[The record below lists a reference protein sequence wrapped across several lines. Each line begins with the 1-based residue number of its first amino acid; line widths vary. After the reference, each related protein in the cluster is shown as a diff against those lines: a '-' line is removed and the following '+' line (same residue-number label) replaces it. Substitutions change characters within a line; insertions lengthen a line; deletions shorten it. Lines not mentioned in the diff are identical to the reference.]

1 MKKSHDNTIAAQLLG
16 HVDPHSAGVI
26 PSLQMSTTFVRD
38 RTNVLVRADNS
49 YGRDHNDGVRLA
61 EEVIAQLERAED
73 ALLFPSGMAAIAA
86 VFQAIPKG
94 AHVLIQSGIY
104 WGTTKFIEDNTAK
117 LHLNVDYAD
126 TSDAAVLDE
135 LGSQYDMVF
144 IETPSNP
151 WLKVT
156 DIADMRRRFP
166 NAVLVVDS
174 TAATP
179 IVTKP
184 IQYGADIVVHSATK
198 ALNGHSDVLAGVLCC
213 ASKTDM
219 WVHIAQN
226 RQVAGNIIGAFEAW
240 MLMRSL
246 RTLPIRVERMCENA
260 RLFAHH
266 FEAHD
271 AVEAVWYPGLPSHP
285 QADCVLR
292 QMPGGGG
299 YLMSILIKGDRRS
312 ALNVIASLNLFH
324 RATSLGGVESL
335 VEHRHTIEPHTG
347 IPENLLRISIGI
359 EDIDD
364 LIADFEQALVQ
375 DA

>member
-86 VFQAIPKG
+86 VFQAIPQG

-219 WVHIAQN
+219 WGHIAQN

-285 QADCVLR
+285 QTDCVLR

>member
-86 VFQAIPKG
+86 VFQAIPQG

-219 WVHIAQN
+219 WGHIAQN

-271 AVEAVWYPGLPSHP
+271 AVEAVWYPGLLSHP

>member
-86 VFQAIPKG
+86 VFQAIPQG

-213 ASKTDM
+213 ATKTDM
-219 WVHIAQN
+219 WGHIAQN

-271 AVEAVWYPGLPSHP
+271 AVEAVWYPGLLSHP

>member
-86 VFQAIPKG
+86 VFQAIPQG

-219 WVHIAQN
+219 WGHIAQN

-375 DA
+375 DV

>member
-86 VFQAIPKG
+86 VFQAIPQG

-213 ASKTDM
+213 ATKTDM
-219 WVHIAQN
+219 WGHIAQN

-359 EDIDD
+359 ENIDD

>member
-86 VFQAIPKG
+86 VFQAIPQG

-184 IQYGADIVVHSATK
+184 IKYGADIVVHSATK

-213 ASKTDM
+213 ATKTDM
-219 WVHIAQN
+219 WGHIAQN

-359 EDIDD
+359 ENIDD

>member
-86 VFQAIPKG
+86 VFQAIPQG

-219 WVHIAQN
+219 WGHIAQI

-271 AVEAVWYPGLPSHP
+271 AVEAVWYPGLLSHP

-299 YLMSILIKGDRRS
+299 YLMSILIKGDQRS

-359 EDIDD
+359 ENIDD

>member
-61 EEVIAQLERAED
+61 EEVITQLERAED

-86 VFQAIPKG
+86 VFQAIPQG

-104 WGTTKFIEDNTAK
+104 WGTTKFIEDNTAM

-213 ASKTDM
+213 ATKTDM
-219 WVHIAQN
+219 WGHIAQN

-359 EDIDD
+359 ENIDD

>member
-86 VFQAIPKG
+86 VFQAIPQG

-213 ASKTDM
+213 ATKTDM
-219 WVHIAQN
+219 WGHIAQN

-299 YLMSILIKGDRRS
+299 YLMSILIKGDQRS

-359 EDIDD
+359 ENIDD
-364 LIADFEQALVQ
+364 LIADFEQSLVQ

>member
-86 VFQAIPKG
+86 VFQAIPQG

-213 ASKTDM
+213 ATKTDM
-219 WVHIAQN
+219 WGHISQN

-359 EDIDD
+359 ENIDD

>member
-86 VFQAIPKG
+86 VFQAIPQG

-174 TAATP
+174 TATTP

-213 ASKTDM
+213 ATKTDM
-219 WVHIAQN
+219 WGHIAQN

>member
-86 VFQAIPKG
+86 VFQAIPQG

-219 WVHIAQN
+219 WGHIAQN

>member
-86 VFQAIPKG
+86 VFQAIPQG

-104 WGTTKFIEDNTAK
+104 WGTTNFIEDNTAK

-219 WVHIAQN
+219 WGHIAQI

-271 AVEAVWYPGLPSHP
+271 AVEAVWYPGLLSHP

>member
-86 VFQAIPKG
+86 VFQAIPQG

-219 WVHIAQN
+219 WGHIAQI

-271 AVEAVWYPGLPSHP
+271 AVEAVWYPGLLSHP

>member
-86 VFQAIPKG
+86 VFQAIPQG

-104 WGTTKFIEDNTAK
+104 WGTTNFIEDNTAK

-219 WVHIAQN
+219 WGHIAQN

>member
-86 VFQAIPKG
+86 VFQAIPQG

-312 ALNVIASLNLFH
+312 ALNVSASLNLFH

-359 EDIDD
+359 ENIDD

>member
-86 VFQAIPKG
+86 VFQAIPQG

-184 IQYGADIVVHSATK
+184 IKYGADIVVHSATK

-213 ASKTDM
+213 ATKTDM
-219 WVHIAQN
+219 WGHIAQN

-359 EDIDD
+359 ENIDD
-364 LIADFEQALVQ
+364 LIADFEQSLVQ

>member
-86 VFQAIPKG
+86 VFQAIPQG

-219 WVHIAQN
+219 WGHIAQN

-359 EDIDD
+359 ENIDD

>member
-86 VFQAIPKG
+86 VFQAIPQG

-166 NAVLVVDS
+166 NAFLVVDS

-219 WVHIAQN
+219 WGHIAQN

-359 EDIDD
+359 ENIDD

>member
-86 VFQAIPKG
+86 VFQAIPQG

-213 ASKTDM
+213 ATKTDM
-219 WVHIAQN
+219 WGRIAQN

-285 QADCVLR
+285 QADCALR

-312 ALNVIASLNLFH
+312 ALSVIASLNLFH

>member
-86 VFQAIPKG
+86 VFQAIPQG

-219 WVHIAQN
+219 WGHIAQI

-312 ALNVIASLNLFH
+312 ALSVIASLNLFH